1 MVSLGLPSTTDQFL
15 LQPNLYRTGE
25 AEDLFGVLDGL
36 WGEGRSR
43 DSQDGAYFLV
53 SGFAT
58 HNGGVRFFER
68 FRHHIEDGGTVQAVF
83 GGSRSSNMTSRQLVD
98 ALVGCGASVHIV
110 NRRYMMHSKLYGKR
124 SASGEE
130 RLVVTSGNF
139 SAPGLRRNIES
150 LISLSESS
158 TTALGFDWSSL
169 LGGLLSETVQVF
181 AASEAEDDDPR
192 WALLYDEE
200 NRGRRRAAVE
210 DQDSDVLESLI
221 ITLSHADTVRVS
233 AAPGTKAAKG
243 SQYFW
248 LSKDCFDFFPAL
260 TIRNT
265 KGSKATYS
273 TMVDVSFADI
283 DREESVRVTFE
294 AENNLDFRLGTGPL
308 RGTKVAKQGDIAV
321 LSRRDERR
329 YDLKIVPSG
338 TPAFSALSAHALI
351 RVGAQDKRYGY
362 ASNSEVDRILG
373 R

>member
-1 MVSLGLPSTTDQFL
+1 MSPETPATADQFL
-15 LQPNLYRTGE
+15 LQPNLYRTGD

-36 WGEGRSR
+36 WGEGRNR
-43 DSQDGAYFLV
+43 DPQDGAYYLV

-68 FRHHIEDGGTVQAVF
+68 FRHHVDGGGTVHAVF
-83 GGSRSSNMTSRQLVD
+83 GGSLSSNMTSRQFVD
-98 ALVGCGASVHIV
+98 ALMECGVSVHIIS
-110 NRRYMMHSKLYGKR
+110 RRYMMHSKLYGKR
-124 SASGEE
+124 STTGDE

-150 LISLSESS
+150 LVSLSGPS
-158 TTALGFDWSSL
+158 TAGLGFDWTSL
-169 LGGLLSETVQVF
+169 MDGLLSDTAEVF
-181 AASEAEDDDPR
+181 TASGAADDDPR

-200 NRGRRRAAVE
+200 TRGRRRAAAE

-221 ITLSHADTVRVS
+221 VTLSHADTVRVS
-233 AAPGTKAAKG
+233 ATPGTEAAKG

-265 KGSKATYS
+265 RGTKATYS
-273 TMVDVSFADI
+273 TMVDVSFLDVG
-283 DREESVRVTFE
+283 REESVRVTFE

-308 RGTKVAKQGDIAV
+308 RGTRVAKQGDIAV

-329 YDLKIVPSG
+329 YELKIVAGG
-338 TPAFSALSAHALI
+338 TPAFFALSAHALI

-362 ASNSEVDRILG
+362 ASNVEVDKILG